1 MTKEVE
7 EREEE
12 EEKVSRDIPIFV
24 HTKLL
29 RTYPVEY
36 DWEGEI

>member
-12 EEKVSRDIPIFV
+12 EEKVSRDIPNICPYK
-24 HTKLL
+24 TNENLSG
-29 RTYPVEY
+29 R
-36 DWEGEI
+36 I